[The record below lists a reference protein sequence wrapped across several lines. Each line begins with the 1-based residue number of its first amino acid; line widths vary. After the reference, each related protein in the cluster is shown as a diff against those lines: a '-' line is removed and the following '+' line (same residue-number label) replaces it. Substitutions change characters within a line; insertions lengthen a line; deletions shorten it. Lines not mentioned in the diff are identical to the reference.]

1 MVKLKLKEILEK
13 KKISRYRLQLLSN
26 LNYPR
31 INQLY
36 KNTAKNISFE
46 ELDTLTTV
54 LNCSVSDLLKKE
66 NKPNEKDET

>member
-1 MVKLKLKEILEK
+1 MVQLKLKEILEK
-13 KKISRYRLQLLSN
+13 KKVSRYRLQLLTN

-46 ELDTLTTV
+46 EIEILTNV
-54 LNCSVSDLLKKE
+54 LNCSISELIEKKKLE
-66 NKPNEKDET
+66 

>member
-1 MVKLKLKEILEK
+1 MVQLKLKEILEK
-13 KKISRYRLQLLSN
+13 KKISRYRLQFMTN

-46 ELDTLTTV
+46 EIDILTTV
-54 LNCSVSDLLKKE
+54 LDCSISDLIEKI
-66 NKPNEKDET
+66 NK

>member
-1 MVKLKLKEILEK
+1 MVQLKLKEILEK
-13 KKISRYRLQLLSN
+13 KKVSRYRLQLLTN

-46 ELDTLTTV
+46 EIEILTNV
-54 LNCSVSDLLKKE
+54 LNCSISELIEKK
-66 NKPNEKDET
+66 K